1 MVAHLKLTSSL
12 KRLYWLMT
20 GPALI
25 IFACLFMVTHW
36 IGKAADESAIRHL
49 PGIWHGLLFTGA
61 AVTAIA
67 GPLMMRITFAHRVRQ
82 LICVQIQP
90 FLTFQR
96 RLIVLSGI
104 TPYLALTGVWGGL
117 SQFHAGGIILM
128 ALYGAYYYFPSEKRI
143 SYDIKLFRV
152 ALND

>member
-1 MVAHLKLTSSL
+1 MAAHLKLISSL

-25 IFACLFMVTHW
+25 IFACLFMVSHW
-36 IGKAADESAIRHL
+36 GGQVDESAIRHL
-49 PGIWHGLLFTGA
+49 PGIWHGILFTGA

-67 GPLMMRITFAHRVRQ
+67 GPLMMRITFSHTVRQ
-82 LICVQIQP
+82 ETCVQIQP

-104 TPYLALTGVWGGL
+104 TPYLGLFAVWGGL

-128 ALYGAYYYFPSEKRI
+128 ALYGVYYYFPSEKRI
-143 SYDIKLFRV
+143 DHDIKVFRV
-152 ALND
+152 ALHE

>member
-1 MVAHLKLTSSL
+1 MVAHLKLIYSL
-12 KRLYWLMT
+12 RRLYWLIT

-25 IFACLFMVTHW
+25 IFACLFMVDHW
-36 IGKAADESAIRHL
+36 VGQPKKPGGPLL
-49 PGIWHGLLFTGA
+49 PGIWHGILFTGA

-67 GPLMMRITFAHRVRQ
+67 GPLMMRITFAHTVRQ
-82 LICVQIQP
+82 NACVQIKP
-90 FLTFQR
+90 FLAFQR

-104 TPYLALTGVWGGL
+104 TPYLALIGAWGKL

-143 SYDIKLFRV
+143 SHDIKLFRV
-152 ALND
+152 ALHD

>member
-1 MVAHLKLTSSL
+1 MVAHLKLISSL

-25 IFACLFMVTHW
+25 IFAGLFMIRHW
-36 IGKAADESAIRHL
+36 AGHPDESAIRHL

-67 GPLMMRITFAHRVRQ
+67 GPLMMRVTFAHKVRQ
-82 LICVQIQP
+82 HTCVQIQA

-104 TPYLALTGVWGGL
+104 TPYLALFAVWGGL

-128 ALYGAYYYFPSEKRI
+128 ALYGVYYYFPSEKRI
-143 SYDIKLFRV
+143 DHDIKLFRV
-152 ALND
+152 ALHG